1 MSRYS
6 HATEREVRR
15 ASIVAAA
22 DCNDLDIWTVLTEH
36 RDAL

>member
-1 MSRYS
+1 MSRWS

-15 ASIVAAA
+15 ASIIAAA
-22 DCNDLDIWTVLTEH
+22 DGNDLDIWTVLTEH